1 MNFKPGSGWLRGMIS
16 GLVVLVAVSFLRADI
31 IDESASLQNVFDE
44 ALLDIH
50 GERWTPQLGGKLDGA
65 RDQFAQTLID
75 SEARELWKAPLP
87 PFEDDPLASAEA
99 LGTMQ
104 ARLQHVSALEMISS
118 QRLGNLDSAREWRS
132 IISLPKFANSVEG
145 ALALQRLGAS
155 PTQRDQVTRLLAKEY
170 VIWQITRAR
179 EKMDALMRLIQEGRA
194 TPTLLYARA
203 SEIQALSEIPSSLLK
218 LAIGAVP
225 PSGAERRSDFA
236 TLLAAVRENSNA
248 VPKLSSA
255 WRSSLEESYPNLLS
269 AEDVERRERIVL
281 KLLRLIPKEYQ
292 SGVRDGEITIPIE
305 YREAKNFTIQTRQI
319 INELGPVWRQ
329 SKTQAVEEHGP
340 QLLATLEKLELVIDQ
355 KGAQSEVDS
364 LVAKCTNLLQ
374 RDFGLALKRSGTAG
388 DVVAETALEVR
399 SLLGQSLAAAQS
411 KQWRKAEQLRL
422 DAYINFDLEIE
433 ARTLPRDPAL
443 AMRAE
448 KTFLDGGHGKPG
460 IKAALDARFTGEQLI
475 SSYQRAFEA
484 LEECSALI
492 KVGLSPTAATISAVF
507 IVAREGLEAVIILAA
522 LLAGLRGSENAG
534 IRKRISIGAWLA
546 LVVTA
551 VVFVASR
558 TFLQGLSHYGETLE
572 AVISIIAVAVL
583 LIVTNWVF
591 HKYYW
596 TGWNARLRELSR
608 AAQRQQEAG
617 WESIA
622 LVGVG
627 FMTIFREGFETTLFM
642 QSLILEAGMRPVL
655 IGLALG
661 GIFIA
666 AIGLA
671 VFSIGAKLP
680 YRKMLVVT
688 GVLVVFVLFTFI
700 GSTVRLFQTVGW
712 LPVHPAPG
720 LELPAWMGVWLGLY
734 PTWEGLLVPFGT
746 FAYVGGMWLF
756 VRLSAKRVQERE
768 AKLQHSAP
776 LAA

>member
-1 MNFKPGSGWLRGMIS
+1 MILS
-16 GLVVLVAVSFLRADI
+16 LLAVLSLALLQADV

-44 ALLDIH
+44 AILDIH
-50 GERWTPQLGGKLDGA
+50 GERWAPKIGENLTEA
-65 RDQFAQTLID
+65 RDRFARMLTT
-75 SEARELWKAPLP
+75 SEARELWNAPLP
-87 PFEDDPLASAEA
+87 LFDSDPLAATEA
-99 LGTMQ
+99 LGNMQ

-118 QRLGNLDSAREWRS
+118 QRAGNLDSAREWRS
-132 IISLPKFANSVEG
+132 IIKLPKFANSVEG

-155 PTQRDQVTRLLAKEY
+155 PTQRDEVSRLLAKEF
-170 VIWQITRAR
+170 VIWQVTRAR
-179 EKMDALMRLIQEGRA
+179 EKADALMRLIQESRA

-203 SEIQALSEIPSSLLK
+203 SEIQALSEIPTSLLK
-218 LAIGAVP
+218 LAIGSI
-225 PSGAERRSDFA
+225 PSVHGQSRGELEA
-236 TLLAAVRENSNA
+236 LLAAARENSND
-248 VPKLSSA
+248 VLKLAAS
-255 WRSSLEESYPNLLS
+255 WRMSLEEGYPNLLS

-329 SKTQAVEEHGP
+329 SKTQALEEHGP
-340 QLLATLEKLELVIDQ
+340 KLLATLEELEQVIDQ
-355 KGAQSEVDS
+355 KKAQSAVDDF
-364 LVAKCTNLLQ
+364 VAKATNLLQ
-374 RDFGLALKRSGTAG
+374 RDFGLSLKRAGTAS
-388 DVVAETALEVR
+388 DVVGETALEVR
-399 SLLGQSLAAAQS
+399 SLLGQSLAAAQN
-411 KQWRKAEQLRL
+411 KEWRKAEQLRL

-433 ARTLPRDPAL
+433 ARTMPRDPAL

-448 KTFLDGGHGKPG
+448 KTFLDGGYGAPG
-460 IKAALDARFTGEQLI
+460 IKAALDARLTGKDLTA
-475 SSYQRAFEA
+475 SYQRAFEA

-492 KVGLSPTAATISAVF
+492 KVGLSPMAATLSAVF
-507 IVAREGLEAVIILAA
+507 IVAREGLEAVVILAA
-522 LLAGLRGSENAG
+522 LLAGLRGAENAC
-534 IRKRISIGAWLA
+534 IRKRISAGAWLA
-546 LVVTA
+546 LAVTA
-551 VVFVASR
+551 VVFAASR
-558 TFLQGLSHYGETLE
+558 TMLQGLSHYGETLE
-572 AVISIIAVAVL
+572 AVISIIAVGVL

-596 TGWNARLRELSR
+596 TGWNARLRELSK
-608 AAQRQQEAG
+608 AAQRQQETR
-617 WESIA
+617 WESMA

-661 GIFIA
+661 GVFIA
-666 AIGLA
+666 AVGFA

-680 YRKMLVVT
+680 YRRMLVVT

-712 LPVHPAPG
+712 LPVHPVPG
-720 LELPAWMGVWLGLY
+720 LELPPWTGVWLGLY
-734 PTWEGLLVPFGT
+734 PTWEGLLIPFGT
-746 FAYVGGMWLF
+746 FAYVGAMWLF
-756 VRLSAKRVQERE
+756 VKFSAKRVQQRD
-768 AKLQHSAP
+768 AKIQRSAP